1 MATRAVC
8 FDMDNTLVD
17 GYGATASSWAIVC
30 NEEGVR
36 LGVDPDD
43 LLKKFR
49 AETREFWRDEGAA
62 ESWRVRLDD
71 ARALVIERVLQR
83 DGLDHTRAHHIS
95 HRYAELHRE
104 QLSLYDDALETL
116 SRLRDDGYRLALITN
131 GPALLQRD
139 KIDRFGLEPYFD
151 VLVIEGEFGCGK
163 PHREV
168 FDHALAV
175 VGARAEEA
183 WHIGDNLYA
192 DIGGAKGAGLS
203 AAWIHR
209 GHSTRAEH
217 IEDIPGAAHPD
228 ATIEHLAEVRE
239 TLGL

>member
-1 MATRAVC
+1 MANRAVC

-49 AETREFWRDEGAA
+49 AENREFWRDEGAA
-62 ESWRVRLDD
+62 ESWRVRLED

-83 DGLDHTRAHHIS
+83 EGLDHSRAHAVS

-104 QLSLYDDALETL
+104 QLSLYDDAIETL
-116 SRLRDDGYRLALITN
+116 ERVRDAGCRLALITN
-131 GPALLQRD
+131 GPAIMQRD
-139 KIDRFGLEPYFD
+139 KIDRFGLERYFD

-168 FDHALAV
+168 FDHAMAV
-175 VGARAEEA
+175 LGARAEEA

-192 DIGGAKGAGLS
+192 DIGGAKGAGLN

-209 GHSTRAEH
+209 GHNERAERLG
-217 IEDIPGAAHPD
+217 ETPGGALPD
-228 ATIEHLAEVRE
+228 LTIGHLAELHE
-239 TLGL
+239 ALGI

>member
-1 MATRAVC
+1 MTTRALF
-8 FDMDNTLVD
+8 FDMDNTLID
-17 GYGATASSWAIVC
+17 GYGATASSWAVVC
-30 NEEGVR
+30 NEEGIR

-71 ARALVIERVLQR
+71 ARAMVIERVLLR
-83 DGLDHTRAHHIS
+83 DGLDHSRAHEIS

-104 QLSLYDDALETL
+104 NLALYQDAVPTLLEA
-116 SRLRDDGYRLALITN
+116 RAAGYRLGLITN
-131 GPALLQRD
+131 GPSALQRD
-139 KIDRFGLEPYFD
+139 KIERFDLARYFD
-151 VLVIEGEFGCGK
+151 VMVIEGEFGCGK

-168 FDHALAV
+168 FDHALDSV
-175 VGARAEEA
+175 DVRANEA

-192 DIGGAKGAGLS
+192 DIGGAKGAGLR

-209 GHSTRAEH
+209 GHNGRAET
-217 IEDIPGAAHPD
+217 ISEIPGAAHPD
-228 ATIEHLAEVRE
+228 VTIAHLSEARE
-239 TLGL
+239 ALGL